1 MNWEP
6 AHADHSID
14 NVVILASFEHPLDP
28 DTFDEMVVAV
38 RKSANSHGFTQRSDQ
53 QEPLQIATPPV
64 NVLGAGQNVMISIG
78 GSDDSIRRRVIYR
91 EIAEGAVIGEFSVG
105 AQSVSLTTARYRRWA
120 NFSKTFIELFQ
131 TLDKT
136 AQILSKTKSIR
147 LQYVDRFLSIPGGGN
162 HFEVLS
168 PSSPYIVE
176 ALKHSSETAFHV
188 HSGWFD
194 MTEPGVRK
202 LTNVNVDVN
211 DLSGPLP
218 PDMKR
223 QLSILCMGQDEALA
237 GALSDPVERAQSLH
251 LYLKNLFG
259 NIISPEAAT
268 RVALNPG

>member
-14 NVVILASFEHPLDP
+14 NVVILASFEQPLDP

-38 RKSANSHGFTQRSDQ
+38 RKSAISHGFTQRSDQ
-53 QEPLQIATPPV
+53 QEPLQIAAPPV

-78 GSDDSIRRRVIYR
+78 GLDDSVRRRVVYR
-91 EIAEGAVIGEFSVG
+91 EVAEGAVIGEFSVG

-120 NFSKTFIELFQ
+120 NFSETFIDLFQ
-131 TLDKT
+131 NLDNT
-136 AQILSKTKSIR
+136 AQILSKIRSIR
-147 LQYVDRFLSIPGGGN
+147 LQYVDRFRSIPGGGD

-168 PSSPYIVE
+168 TSSPYIVE

-188 HSGWFD
+188 HSGWFE
-194 MTEPGVRK
+194 MTDPGVRK
-202 LTNVNVDVN
+202 LTNVNVDVT
-211 DLSGPLP
+211 DLSGPPP

-223 QLSILCMGQDEALA
+223 QLSIMCMGQDEALS
-237 GALSDPVERAQSLH
+237 GILSDPIERAQSLH
-251 LYLKNLFG
+251 LYLKNLFE
-259 NIISPEAAT
+259 NIITPEAAT